1 METAYR
7 RSILGVIS
15 VTVLVLTIVRCP
27 ELLIHPRFFAE
38 EGTTYFSS
46 AYRTSFLA
54 NIFSAHYGYYT
65 LYNQLAT
72 SLATLVPLEHAPLV
86 TTLMALL
93 VQVGVSL
100 YLLWGDLPLLQSL
113 PRRVVLALAL
123 PLIAWPGH
131 WLTVIGSQCWLAAG
145 TFLLLISGAGGTG
158 RVRVVRGACL
168 LVAGLTGVVSCFMTP
183 AFFLRGVREK
193 SKEFLLYGGVLAA
206 CLPVHAVVLCQ
217 AYRSGSA
224 EIACRF
230 EPNVSA
236 MTSKTLVYLFAVPF
250 TGRSVY
256 AHPLLVEFG
265 AGVKRVIAA
274 VCGLDFLVYDLFVVP
289 LLIGGVV
296 LALVTVMI
304 VRNRTRTEVQTM
316 TLALVTVT
324 ALSNICSVNGVGG
337 PRYYFLPS
345 LILLTL
351 LLGCRVTGRLR
362 PVALLAG
369 LLVATTLLGNGYEYR
384 SIMAQQ
390 AYHPSYPDWHEEV
403 RAWRS
408 CPSHQIS
415 IWPASWKMNLERRL
429 AGPGARDGYS

>member
-1 METAYR
+1 
-7 RSILGVIS
+7 
-15 VTVLVLTIVRCP
+15 
-27 ELLIHPRFFAE
+27 
-38 EGTTYFSS
+38 
-46 AYRTSFLA
+46 
-54 NIFSAHYGYYT
+54 
-65 LYNQLAT
+65 
-72 SLATLVPLEHAPLV
+72 
-86 TTLMALL
+86 
-93 VQVGVSL
+93 
-100 YLLWGDLPLLQSL
+100 LPLLQSL
-113 PRRVVLALAL
+113 PRRAVLALAL

-429 AGPGARDGYS
+429 AGPGVRDGYS